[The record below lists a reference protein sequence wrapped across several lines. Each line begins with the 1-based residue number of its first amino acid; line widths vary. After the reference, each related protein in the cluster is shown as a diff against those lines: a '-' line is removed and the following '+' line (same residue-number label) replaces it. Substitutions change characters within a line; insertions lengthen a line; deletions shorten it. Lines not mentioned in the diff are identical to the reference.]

1 MSQAKEEGET
11 AALPLTLCLWKH
23 IVDVEIWLPEHEIT
37 ASLGEGGR
45 EADLSP
51 VRQDGPEKK
60 VGLQLQCAFG
70 RFLDVQMV

>member
-1 MSQAKEEGET
+1 MSQDKEEGET

-51 VRQDGPEKK
+51 VGKMAQRRKWAYNCNVHLEGS
-60 VGLQLQCAFG
+60 
-70 RFLDVQMV
+70 